1 MAPGV
6 LFLDLLNPEGKRQY
20 RSTVLVKDATGQTL
34 RVPIEK
40 PINEPGGNMPMWG
53 NNQYTIVGVIVE
65 GKEIPTQT
73 ISNLRS
79 SYPNQDGG
87 ISLLLVLQLT

>member
-1 MAPGV
+1 
-6 LFLDLLNPEGKRQY
+6 
-20 RSTVLVKDATGQTL
+20 VLVKDATGQTL

-40 PINEPGGNMPMWG
+40 PANEPGGNMPMWA
-53 NNQYTIVGVIVE
+53 NNHYTIVGVIVD

-73 ISNLRS
+73 VSNLRS
-79 SYPNQDGG
+79 KYPNQGEG